1 MSAPLRVGTRG
12 SALAVAQTTTV
23 AEALTAATGRPTT
36 IVTVR
41 TEGDVST
48 RPLAQLGGTGV
59 FAAALRRALLDGECD
74 LVVHSLKDLPTAPEP
89 GLVVA
94 AHPARAD
101 ARDALCARDGR
112 TLAELPPGAR
122 VGTGSPRRVA
132 QLRSR
137 RPDLE
142 VVDVRGNVDTRLG
155 KVAGGDLDAVLLAAA
170 GLDRLGRSDAATE
183 RFGLDDWP
191 TAPGQGAL
199 AVEVRAGEEDLV
211 AMLDDPATRAAV
223 EAERRVLALLEAGC
237 SAPVGVHARWVG
249 DELRLDARV
258 YRLDGTAW
266 LSSAAAAT
274 LPAGRGTAAPGGD
287 RGPAVTGTAAVAAP
301 DADRTDAVEALAAQ
315 VAGELLAAGAADLA
329 GVGA

>member
-1 MSAPLRVGTRG
+1 MTATLRVGTRG

-23 AEALTAATGRPTT
+23 ADALSGATGRPTT

-59 FAAALRRALLDGECD
+59 FAAALRRALLDGACD

-94 AHPARAD
+94 ALPTRAD
-101 ARDALCARDGR
+101 ARDALCARDGL
-112 TLAELPPGAR
+112 TLAELPAGAR

-132 QLRSR
+132 QLLAR

-142 VVDVRGNVDTRLG
+142 VVGVRGNVDTRLAS
-155 KVAGGDLDAVLLAAA
+155 VADRRLDAVVLAAA

-183 RFGLDDWP
+183 RFDLGDWP

-199 AVEVRAGEEDLV
+199 AIEVRAGEEDLV
-211 AMLDDPATRAAV
+211 DMLDDPATRVAV

-237 SAPVGVHARWVG
+237 SAPVGVHAWWVE

-258 YRLDGTAW
+258 YRLDGSAS
-266 LSSAAAAT
+266 LSSSAAAA
-274 LPAGRGTAAPGGD
+274 LPTPS
-287 RGPAVTGTAAVAAP
+287 TS
-301 DADRTDAVEALAAQ
+301 DAVEALASQ
-315 VAGELLAAGAADLA
+315 VARELLDAGAAELA

>member
-1 MSAPLRVGTRG
+1 MSQLRVGTRG

-23 AEALTAATGRPTT
+23 ADALSAATGRPTT

-74 LVVHSLKDLPTAPEP
+74 LVVHSLKDLPTTPEP

-101 ARDALCARDGR
+101 ARDALCARDGL
-112 TLAELPPGAR
+112 TLAALPASAR

-132 QLRSR
+132 QLLAR
-137 RPDLE
+137 RPDLQ
-142 VVDVRGNVDTRLG
+142 VIDVRGNVDTRLG
-155 KVAGGDLDAVLLAAA
+155 KVAGGELDAVVLAAA
-170 GLDRLGRSDAATE
+170 GLDRIGRSDAATE
-183 RFGLDDWP
+183 RFDLAGWP

-199 AVEVRAGEEDLV
+199 AVEVRAGEESLV
-211 AMLDDPATRAAV
+211 AMLDDPATRVAV

-237 SAPVGVHARWVG
+237 SAPVGVHAWQAD
-249 DELRLDARV
+249 DELRLEASV
-258 YRLDGTAW
+258 YSLDGSQR
-266 LSSAAAAT
+266 LSSS
-274 LPAGRGTAAPGGD
+274 GTGSHD
-287 RGPAVTGTAAVAAP
+287 E
-301 DADRTDAVEALAAQ
+301 VEALAAR
-315 VAGELLAAGAADLA
+315 VVGELLDAGAARLTE
-329 GVGA
+329 VGS

>member
-1 MSAPLRVGTRG
+1 MTGVLRVGTRG

-23 AEALTAATGRPTT
+23 ADALARATGRPAT

-59 FAAALRRALLDGECD
+59 FAAALRRALLDGTVD
-74 LVVHSLKDLPTAPEP
+74 VVVHSLKDLPTAPEP
-89 GLVVA
+89 GLTVA
-94 AHPARAD
+94 ALPARAD
-101 ARDALCARDGR
+101 ARDALCARDGL
-112 TLAELPPGAR
+112 TLATLPTGAH

-132 QLRSR
+132 QLLSR

-142 VVDVRGNVDTRLG
+142 VVGVRGNVDTRLA
-155 KVAGGDLDAVLLAAA
+155 KVDDGELDAVVLAAA
-170 GLDRLGRSDAATE
+170 GLDRLARSDAATE
-183 RFGLDDWP
+183 RLDLDEWP

-199 AVEVRAGEEDLV
+199 AVEVRAGEEELV
-211 AMLDDPATRAAV
+211 TMLDDPATRAAV

-237 SAPVGVHARWVG
+237 SAPVGVHARLDG

-258 YRLDGTAW
+258 YRLDGGAW
-266 LSSAAAAT
+266 LSSSGADDLRTFATAAAVRADASP
-274 LPAGRGTAAPGGD
+274 LGAAPT
-287 RGPAVTGTAAVAAP
+287 PPTWAV
-301 DADRTDAVEALAAQ
+301 AVEALAAR
-315 VAGELLAAGAADLA
+315 VARELLDAGAAELA